1 MVNNKM
7 STGNGNLA
15 LALDGI
21 INKLPVFFSFLLIFS
36 FQILQKDLKKLEHA
50 FKQRSKKDRVGG
62 ILSFLKTGS
71 SGPDAVVSL

>member
-21 INKLPVFFSFLLIFS
+21 INKLPVFF
-36 FQILQKDLKKLEHA
+36 
-50 FKQRSKKDRVGG
+50 
-62 ILSFLKTGS
+62 LSFSYFRFKFYKKI
-71 SGPDAVVSL
+71 

>member
-21 INKLPVFFSFLLIFS
+21 INKLPVFFSFHLIFS

-50 FKQRSKKDRVGG
+50 FK
-62 ILSFLKTGS
+62 
-71 SGPDAVVSL
+71 